1 MLKREPIILYCCSS
15 TACKDCVQKDMIK
28 TDDKYVVKKG
38 EFECSFCCSDHC
50 APKGFDQPMTL
61 QINKYVRDEV
71 AKKAG

>member
-1 MLKREPIILYCCSS
+1 M
-15 TACKDCVQKDMIK
+15 QKDMIK